1 MLSQA
6 LDSGRRISAH
16 IMTLFLFT
24 KSDILTTL
32 LPVTLFALANAPH
45 PNATRILVIMIWIW
59 IHLLKFDISNQIQD
73 PEEDKRNK
81 PDRPLPAGRITT
93 QNAVDVRW
101 LLVPV
106 CLIFSAIYGRQTF
119 TYSCCFEALSM
130 WYNEFGG
137 HKAGLSKNLLTAI
150 GYTCLEAGATIVAG
164 SSPCLDSISARAV
177 ALNCA
182 VFATT
187 LHAQDFKDE
196 EGDRFIGRRTIV
208 TLFPTFARISMV
220 IGVPLWSFF
229 LSRLWSVDFVCS
241 VVFMAYGI
249 VVGGRFMIYR
259 TSSADKHSCKLY
271 SLWFAIAHLLPG
283 YWRFFYS
290 T

>member
-6 LDSGRRISAH
+6 LDSGRRISGH
-16 IMTLFLFT
+16 IMTLLLFT
-24 KSDILTTL
+24 KSDVLTTL

-45 PNATRILVIMIWIW
+45 PHATRILDIIIWIW

-81 PDRPLPAGRITT
+81 PDRPLPAGRITA
-93 QNAVDVRW
+93 QNAADVRW

-106 CLIFSAIYGRQTF
+106 CLMFSAMYGRQTLA
-119 TYSCCFEALSM
+119 SSACFEALSI

-137 HKAGLSKNLLTAI
+137 HKAGISKNLLTAV

-164 SSPCLDSISARAV
+164 SSSCLDSISARAV
-177 ALNCA
+177 ALSCA

-196 EGDRFIGRRTIV
+196 EGDRFIGRRTLV
-208 TLFPTFARISMV
+208 TLFPTFARMSMML
-220 IGVPLWSFF
+220 GVPLWSFF
-229 LSRLWSVDFVCS
+229 LSRLWNVDLVCS
-241 VVFMAYGI
+241 VAFIAYGT
-249 VVGGRFMIYR
+249 VVGGRFMVYR
-259 TSSADKHSCKLY
+259 TASADKKSCKLY
-271 SLWFAIAHLLPG
+271 SLWFTLAHLLPG

>member
-6 LDSGRRISAH
+6 LDSGRRIRGH

-24 KSDILTTL
+24 KSDVLTTL

-45 PNATRILVIMIWIW
+45 PHATRILAIIIWIW

-81 PDRPLPAGRITT
+81 PDRPLPAGRITA
-93 QNAVDVRW
+93 QNAADVRW

-106 CLIFSAIYGRQTF
+106 CLVFSAMYGRQALAFST
-119 TYSCCFEALSM
+119 CFEALSI

-137 HKAGLSKNLLTAI
+137 HKAGLSKNLLTAV

-164 SSPCLDSISARAV
+164 TPCLDSISMRAV
-177 ALNCA
+177 AFSCA

-196 EGDRFIGRRTIV
+196 EGDRFVGRRTLV
-208 TLFPTFARISMV
+208 TLFPTFARTSMM
-220 IGVPLWSFF
+220 IGVPLWSFC
-229 LSRLWSVDFVCS
+229 LSRLWNVDLVCS
-241 VVFMAYGI
+241 VAFIAYGT
-249 VVGGRFMIYR
+249 VVGGRFMVYR
-259 TSSADKHSCKLY
+259 TASADKQSCKLY
-271 SLWFAIAHLLPG
+271 SVSGFRKLK
-283 YWRFFYS
+283 RFS
-290 T
+290 ADS